1 MRFSSITARSYNV
14 FPDKL
19 LWLSNRQKT
28 CNGIVAL
35 MYEYDNI
42 VETIL

>member
-1 MRFSSITARSYNV
+1 MFS
-14 FPDKL
+14 PDKL